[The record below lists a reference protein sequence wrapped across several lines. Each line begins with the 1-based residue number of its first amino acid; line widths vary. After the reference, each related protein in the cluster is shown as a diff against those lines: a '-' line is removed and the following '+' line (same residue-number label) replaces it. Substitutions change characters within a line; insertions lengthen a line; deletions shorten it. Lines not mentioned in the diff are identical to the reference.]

1 MFEEDDF
8 LMLSGLQH
16 FAYCRRQWALI
27 HIEQQWVENERTID
41 GKLFHKK
48 AHDSGSTEKRGDLII
63 TRGLHIKSSEL
74 GVTGI
79 CDVVEFHK
87 TKRGIT
93 LFSFEGQWQP
103 YPVEYKKG
111 EPKENNADELQL
123 CAQAMCIEEMLLCD
137 IPNGSLFYGQNRR
150 RARVEFTDELRT
162 QVKAMLEEM
171 HELWKKGYTPKV
183 KPQKGCNA
191 CSLKEICIPRL
202 MKTKS
207 VSSYM
212 EAKLAEK

>member
-1 MFEEDDF
+1 
-8 LMLSGLQH
+8 
-16 FAYCRRQWALI
+16 
-27 HIEQQWVENERTID
+27 
-41 GKLFHKK
+41 
-48 AHDSGSTEKRGDLII
+48 
-63 TRGLHIKSSEL
+63 
-74 GVTGI
+74 
-79 CDVVEFHK
+79 
-87 TKRGIT
+87 
-93 LFSFEGQWQP
+93 
-103 YPVEYKKG
+103 
-111 EPKENNADELQL
+111 
-123 CAQAMCIEEMLLCD
+123 MLLCD

-212 EAKLAEK
+212 EAMLAEK